1 LNYNEKFIFTFCCAL
16 FVPIPDL
23 KFFVLGSD
31 FALGSSPFPGL
42 HTGFAVSF
50 YHSHTQVKTAFLAGT
65 GAFSN
70 LISVVVS
77 VVPVDLFF
85 FLSPLFD
92 LQPGVSPDFLL
103 RSLLL
108 SSKVKARSC

>member
-1 LNYNEKFIFTFCCAL
+1 VL

-23 KFFVLGSD
+23 KFFILGSD
-31 FALGSSPFPGL
+31 FALGSSLFPGL

-50 YHSHTQVKTAFLAGT
+50 YHSHTQVKTAFLVGT
-65 GAFSN
+65 RAFSN

-77 VVPVDLFF
+77 VVLVDLFF

-92 LQPGVSPDFLL
+92 LQPGVPPDFLL
-103 RSLLL
+103 HSLLL
-108 SSKVKARSC
+108 VSDV